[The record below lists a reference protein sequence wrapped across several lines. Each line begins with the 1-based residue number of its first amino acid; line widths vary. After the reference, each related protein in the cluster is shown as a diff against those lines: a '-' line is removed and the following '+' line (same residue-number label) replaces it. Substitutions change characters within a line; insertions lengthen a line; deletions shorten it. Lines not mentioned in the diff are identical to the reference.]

1 MRKMFCWF
9 VIQLRRS
16 LLPDHSDKEIDLVFS
31 SLKNRHFVLIDLLL
45 LSLTPAIA
53 LSLRLQIPWDPLY
66 TKPLLIYTFLS
77 VIVKIVVFYFAGI
90 YRQFWRYA
98 SIDSMITILW
108 GVGASSVIITGIVFS
123 LYGSGY
129 LGSPSIP
136 RSIPLID
143 GMLTMLVIG
152 GTRLGLRVIEYQSG
166 GGHTNPEGKRV
177 LLAGAG
183 DAGQI
188 VAREI
193 HQSKF
198 VQDNLIGFVD
208 DDPVKKGTMIH
219 GVTVLGGIA
228 DIPEIAEK
236 NDIDEVIIAMPTAPG
251 SVIREVVRLCESS
264 DVSVK
269 TLPGI
274 FELISGEV
282 SVNRL
287 REVQIGDLLR
297 RDPVV
302 VQSTRVKD
310 LIAGKRVLVTGAG
323 GSIGSELCEQ
333 IVQCDP
339 AQLIALGHGEN
350 SLYKLPAKLSL
361 WTRQEKKE
369 RLELVIADI
378 RDQSRI
384 DQIFSRYKPDI
395 VYHAAAHKHVP
406 LMEDNIEDAITN
418 NIEGTRILT
427 KLCKIHGINHFVLIS
442 TDKAVEPSSVMGMTK
457 RVAELIVR
465 EAAHDSGRA
474 YVSVRFGN
482 VLGSRGS
489 VVPLFQDQIAAGG
502 PITITD
508 PDMERFFMTIQEAVQ
523 LVLQASAM
531 GSNGELFVLDMGD
544 QVKIVDL
551 ARDLIQL
558 SGLTVGDDIEIKFTG
573 LRPGEKLSERLFS
586 DQEKPVRSRHEK
598 ILVIEK
604 DSTAKD
610 PDLDAKLDLLIQ
622 SAKDGEREKALS
634 LLSDLV

>member
-1 MRKMFCWF
+1 M
-9 VIQLRRS
+9 
-16 LLPDHSDKEIDLVFS
+16 
-31 SLKNRHFVLIDLLL
+31 KNRHFVLIDLILL
-45 LSLTPAIA
+45 ALTPTIA
-53 LSLRLQIPWDPLY
+53 LSLRLQLPWDPVY
-66 TKPLLIYTFLS
+66 TKPLIIYTSISL
-77 VIVKIVVFYFAGI
+77 VVKIIVFYFAGI

-98 SIDSMITILW
+98 SVSSMITILW
-108 GVGASSVIITGIVFS
+108 GVGAASVINTGVVFS
-123 LYGSGY
+123 LYGTGF
-129 LGSPSIP
+129 LGTPAIP

-143 GMLTMLVIG
+143 SMLTLLVIG
-152 GTRLGLRVIEYQSG
+152 GTRLSMRVLEYQSG
-166 GGHTNPEGKRV
+166 GGHANPEGKRV

-208 DDPVKKGTMIH
+208 DDPAKIGTIIH
-219 GVTVLGGIA
+219 GVEVLGSIG
-228 DIPEIAEK
+228 DIPDIARKFDVE
-236 NDIDEVIIAMPTAPG
+236 EVIIAMPTAPG
-251 SVIREVVRLCESS
+251 SLIRDVVQLCEDSEL
-264 DVSVK
+264 SVK

-310 LIAGKRVLVTGAG
+310 LITGKRVLVTGAG

-350 SLYKLPAKLSL
+350 SLYSLPRKLTH
-361 WTRQEKKE
+361 WTEKE
-369 RLELVIADI
+369 IIDRLDTVIADI
-378 RDQSRI
+378 RDRSRM
-384 DQIFSRYKPDI
+384 DQIFTRFKPDI
-395 VYHAAAHKHVP
+395 IYHAAAHKHVP
-406 LMEDNIEDAITN
+406 LMEQNIEDAISN

-427 KLCKIHGINHFVLIS
+427 DLSKQHGVNHFVLIS
-442 TDKAVEPSSVMGMTK
+442 TDKAVEPVSVMGMTK
-457 RVAELIVR
+457 RIAELIVLK
-465 EAAHDSGRA
+465 AAADTGKA
-474 YVSVRFGN
+474 FVSVRFGN

-489 VVPLFQDQIAAGG
+489 VVPLFKRQIAAGG

-508 PDMERFFMTIQEAVQ
+508 PDMERYFMTIQEAVQ

-531 GSNGELFVLDMGD
+531 GDNGEIFVLDMGE

-558 SGLTVGDDIEIKFTG
+558 SGLTEGEDIAISFTG
-573 LRPGEKLSERLFS
+573 TRPGEKISERLFT
-586 DQEKPVRSRHEK
+586 DQEKPIQSEHQK
-598 ILVIEK
+598 ILVIEEGASSQKNLQEADLDQLILFAKEGEK
-604 DSTAKD
+604 DSA
-610 PDLDAKLDLLIQ
+610 LKLLT
-622 SAKDGEREKALS
+622 SM
-634 LLSDLV
+634 V

>member
-1 MRKMFCWF
+1 M
-9 VIQLRRS
+9 
-16 LLPDHSDKEIDLVFS
+16 FS
-31 SLKNRHFVLIDLLL
+31 SLKNRHFVLLDILL
-45 LSLTPAIA
+45 LSLTPTIA
-53 LSLRLQIPWDPLY
+53 LSLRLQIPWDTQYTNPLI
-66 TKPLLIYTFLS
+66 IYTILS
-77 VIVKIVVFYFAGI
+77 LIVKIVLFYFAGI

-108 GVGASSVIITGIVFS
+108 GVGAASVIITGVVFS
-123 LYGSGY
+123 LYGSGV

-143 GMLTMLVIG
+143 SMLTLLVIG
-152 GTRLGLRVIEYQSG
+152 GTRLSLRVVEYQSG
-166 GGHTNPEGKRV
+166 GGHANPEGKRV

-198 VQDNLIGFVD
+198 IQDNLIGFVD
-208 DDPVKKGTMIH
+208 DDPAKKGTVIH
-219 GVTVLGGIA
+219 GVKVLGGIA
-228 DIPEIAEK
+228 DIPEIARKRE
-236 NDIDEVIIAMPTAPG
+236 IEEVIIAMPTAPG
-251 SVIREVVRLCESS
+251 SVIREVVHLCETSNL
-264 DVSVK
+264 SVK

-287 REVQIGDLLR
+287 REIQIGDLLR

-333 IVQCDP
+333 IVHCDP
-339 AQLIALGHGEN
+339 AKLIALGHGEN
-350 SLYKLPAKLSL
+350 SLYKLPQKLSF
-361 WTRQEKKE
+361 WTDKEKQEN
-369 RLELVIADI
+369 LELVVADI
-378 RDQSRI
+378 RDRSRI
-384 DQIFSRYKPDI
+384 DKIFGRYKPDI

-418 NIEGTRILT
+418 NIEGTLILT
-427 KLCKIHGINHFVLIS
+427 ELCKQHNIDHFVLIS
-442 TDKAVEPSSVMGMTK
+442 SDKAVEPVSVMGRTK
-457 RVAELIVR
+457 RVAELIVQK
-465 EAAHDSGRA
+465 AAADTRDA
-474 YVSVRFGN
+474 FVSVRFGN

-489 VVPLFQDQIAAGG
+489 VVPLFKSQIAEGG

-508 PDMERFFMTIQEAVQ
+508 LEMERYFMTIQEAVQ

-531 GSNGELFVLDMGD
+531 GDSGEIFVLDMGD
-544 QVKIVDL
+544 QVKIIDL

-558 SGLTVGDDIEIKFTG
+558 SGLSLDEIEIIFTG
-573 LRPGEKLSERLFS
+573 LRPGEKLSEKLYS
-586 DQEKPVRSRHEK
+586 SNEYPVKSEHEK
-598 ILVIEK
+598 ILVLDHDK
-604 DSTAKD
+604 DDPNYVTPEQLTSLITLAKEGKVKQA
-610 PDLDAKLDLLIQ
+610 LQLLTNLTTQ
-622 SAKDGEREKALS
+622 
-634 LLSDLV
+634 V

>member
-1 MRKMFCWF
+1 M
-9 VIQLRRS
+9 
-16 LLPDHSDKEIDLVFS
+16 FS

-45 LSLTPAIA
+45 LSLTPTIA
-53 LSLRLQIPWDPLY
+53 LSLRLQIPWDSQY

-77 VIVKIVVFYFAGI
+77 VIVKIVVFYFTGI

-108 GVGASSVIITGIVFS
+108 GVGAASVIITGVVFS

-143 GMLTMLVIG
+143 SMLTLLVIG
-152 GTRLGLRVIEYQSG
+152 GTRLSLRVMEYQSG
-166 GGHTNPEGKRV
+166 GGHANPEGKRV

-219 GVTVLGGIA
+219 GVEVMGGIV
-228 DIPEIAEK
+228 DIPEIARKKE
-236 NDIDEVIIAMPTAPG
+236 IEEVIIAMPTAPG
-251 SVIREVVRLCESS
+251 SVIREIFRLCENSNLT
-264 DVSVK
+264 VK

-302 VQSTRVKD
+302 VQSNRVKD
-310 LIAGKRVLVTGAG
+310 LITGKRVLVTGAG

-339 AQLIALGHGEN
+339 KKLIALGHGEN
-350 SLYKLPAKLSL
+350 SLYKLPEKLSF
-361 WTRQEKKE
+361 WTEKDKDD
-369 RLELVIADI
+369 RLDLVIADI

-384 DQIFSRYKPDI
+384 DQIFSRFEPDI

-406 LMEDNIEDAITN
+406 LMEENIEDAITN
-418 NIEGTRILT
+418 NVEGTRILT
-427 KLCKIHGINHFVLIS
+427 NLCQKHDIDHFVLIS
-442 TDKAVEPSSVMGMTK
+442 TDKAVEPVSVMGMTK
-457 RVAELIVR
+457 RIAELIVQKSAL
-465 EAAHDSGRA
+465 ETGKA

-489 VVPLFQDQIAAGG
+489 VVPLFQRQIAAGG
-502 PITITD
+502 PVTITD
-508 PDMERFFMTIQEAVQ
+508 PEMERYFMTIQEAVQ

-531 GSNGELFVLDMGD
+531 GEHGEIFVLDMGD

-558 SGLTVGDDIEIKFTG
+558 SGLVIDEDIEISYTG
-573 LRPGEKLSERLFS
+573 LRPGEKLSERLYS
-586 DQEKPVRSRHEK
+586 SKETPITSLHEK
-598 ILVIEK
+598 IMILENNMTLPEYVTSEL
-604 DSTAKD
+604 
-610 PDLDAKLDLLIQ
+610 LDKLIQ
-622 SAKDGEREKALS
+622 FAEEGKRDDALQ
-634 LLSDLV
+634 LLSKLVL

>member
-1 MRKMFCWF
+1 M
-9 VIQLRRS
+9 
-16 LLPDHSDKEIDLVFS
+16 FS

-45 LSLTPAIA
+45 LSLTPTIA
-53 LSLRLQIPWDPLY
+53 LSLRLQIPWDSQYTNPLI
-66 TKPLLIYTFLS
+66 IYTVLAL
-77 VIVKIVVFYFAGI
+77 IVKIIVFYFAGI

-108 GVGASSVIITGIVFS
+108 GVGVASVIITGVVFS
-123 LYGSGY
+123 LYGTG
-129 LGSPSIP
+129 LIGTPSIP

-143 GMLTMLVIG
+143 GMLTLLVIG
-152 GTRLGLRVIEYQSG
+152 GTRLSLRVVEYQAG
-166 GGHTNPEGKRV
+166 GGHANPEGKRV

-208 DDPVKKGTMIH
+208 DDPAKKGTLIH
-219 GVTVLGGIA
+219 GVEVLGCIA
-228 DIPEIAEK
+228 DIPEIAQDR
-236 NDIDEVIIAMPTAPG
+236 DIEEVIIAMPTATG
-251 SVIREVVRLCESS
+251 SVIREVVHLCEKSNL
-264 DVSVK
+264 SVK

-274 FELISGEV
+274 YELISGDV

-302 VQSTRVKD
+302 VHSTRVKD
-310 LIAGKRVLVTGAG
+310 LINGKRILVTGAG

-333 IVQCDP
+333 IVRCDP
-339 AQLIALGHGEN
+339 EKLIALGHGEN
-350 SLYKLPAKLSL
+350 SLYKLPGKLSF
-361 WTRQEKKE
+361 WTEKDQDD

-384 DQIFSRYKPDI
+384 DKIFSRFKPDI

-427 KLCKIHGINHFVLIS
+427 NLCKIHQINHFVLIS
-442 TDKAVEPSSVMGMTK
+442 TDKAVEPTSVMGMTK
-457 RVAELIVR
+457 RVAELIVQK
-465 EAAHDSGRA
+465 AAVDSGRA
-474 YVSVRFGN
+474 YVTVRFGN

-489 VVPLFQDQIAAGG
+489 VVPLFKRQIAAGG
-502 PITITD
+502 PITITN
-508 PDMERFFMTIQEAVQ
+508 PKMERFFMTIQEAVQ

-531 GSNGELFVLDMGD
+531 GSKGELFVLDMGD

-551 ARDLIQL
+551 AKDLIQL
-558 SGLTVGDDIEIKFTG
+558 SGLSVGEDIEIVFTG
-573 LRPGEKLSERLFS
+573 SRPGEKISERLFS
-586 DQEKPVRSRHEK
+586 DQENPIKSQHEK
-598 ILVIEK
+598 ILIIEK
-604 DSTAKD
+604 DSVPQHSSLESA
-610 PDLDAKLDLLIQ
+610 LDLLI
-622 SAKDGEREKALS
+622 
-634 LLSDLV
+634 